1 MIVSGGSS
9 PESHFDNVIL
19 RMRYVLALPSDTS
32 IDSRFGAGAWFLDLL
47 PSSPSSLN
55 GFSTALFVSFPAPG
69 CAAGIGVNLYT
80 IEECPM
86 FAAETQYIA
95 F

>member
-1 MIVSGGSS
+1 MFWRCLLTPAS
-9 PESHFDNVIL
+9 IL
-19 RMRYVLALPSDTS
+19 DLVLEP
-32 IDSRFGAGAWFLDLL
+32 GAGAWFLDLL

-55 GFSTALFVSFPAPG
+55 GFSTALFVSFPASG

-80 IEECPM
+80 NEECPM